1 MNKPEITWQSIIGAF
16 LVSTI
21 ISLAYPYIVLKLGMG
36 PNVSVLAAFLGAL
49 FLSLTARATR
59 GQNAVQNNII
69 QSAATSATS
78 TAFMCIVAAAFGYLA
93 MNESVDVKLHI
104 TPWQMFTW
112 LCCSGAIGVL
122 VSALFRRYFVD
133 DPEMIFADGVAAAE
147 TINVLD
153 ESAGSS
159 TGYRLPTL
167 GVGAAVGIIIAFVR
181 DGLNKLPTLGI
192 ASRFGVGIEWSVL
205 SVGTG
210 MLIGLNVGL
219 SMLLGSLVVWVFGPT
234 VMQHAGTAILNN
246 SIAPQYLDQIN
257 ALAGAGQLTEAQTAL
272 LHQHGGMMANYLS
285 GSHFPILMLWFMWPA
300 TSLMICAA
308 MTAVILKWRSIVQMF
323 RGMTSARQAGAE
335 RTDVSP
341 VTILILSV
349 LLTILLAFIQY
360 RHFGMPYWQ
369 TIAAVVCGLP
379 LILVGVRVLGETNN
393 GPVSLMANTVQ
404 AIFRLFSPAIGHNL
418 VAAGMSGNINS
429 QGEGLMQVYKTGKM
443 VGSTPR
449 VLTWVQFWAIPIGA
463 AAVAIMYPLLIN
475 HYGLGGDGLA
485 APTGLKLAN
494 MAVLMSKGIAA
505 FPPGALLWT
514 VIAGAAGII
523 IALAKDKLGW
533 GWLPSAGGFGFALI
547 LPGTLNLPIALGAIG
562 GWIWSKADPASYERY
577 YITVASG
584 FIGGEALIAGLV
596 LPVLFYFGIM

>member
-1 MNKPEITWQSIIGAF
+1 MSKPEVTWQSIVGAL
-16 LVSTI
+16 LVSTV
-21 ISLAYPYIVLKLGMG
+21 ISMAYPYIVLKLGMG

-104 TPWQMFTW
+104 TPWQMFSW

-122 VSALFRRYFVD
+122 ISALFRRYFVD

-159 TGYRLPTL
+159 SGHRLPTL
-167 GVGAAVGIIIAFVR
+167 GVGAVVGIVIAFVR

-205 SVGTG
+205 SIGTG

-219 SMLLGSLVVWVFGPT
+219 SMLLGSVVVWVFGPM
-234 VMQHAGTAILNN
+234 VMQHAGTAIINN
-246 SIAPQYLDQIN
+246 SIAPQYLAQIS
-257 ALAGAGQLTEAQTAL
+257 ALVGAGQLTEVQTTL
-272 LHQHGGMMANYLS
+272 LHQHGGMMTNYLS
-285 GSHFPILMLWFMWPA
+285 GKHFPILMLWFMWPA

-323 RGMTSARQAGAE
+323 RGMTSTRKAGAE

-349 LLTILLAFIQY
+349 LLTFLLAFIQY
-360 RHFGMPYWQ
+360 RHFAMPYWQ

-418 VAAGMSGNINS
+418 VAAGMAGNINS

-533 GWLPSAGGFGFALI
+533 SWLPSAAGFGFALI

-562 GWIWSKADPASYERY
+562 GWIWSKADPESYERY